1 MAGYRVNFTFTVTC
15 LAPLLIFPHSTDVC
29 CMITFFIAHRTT
41 VPIWYIVFRQYQPHP
56 LTFIFNKGLL
66 LTVMS
71 SAMKF
76 LVTVQESASFVQVKN
91 IPLCCWLELK
101 YMYHKLWITRVD
113 TRYIIQY
120 TESSSRFSTFF
131 QLHWAIIRLITS
143 LILNK
148 YLINFRSKVST

>member
-1 MAGYRVNFTFTVTC
+1 MPCPITHF
-15 LAPLLIFPHSTDVC
+15 LIFHRSLC
-29 CMITFFIAHRTT
+29 CMIIFFITNRIT
-41 VPIWYIVFRQYQPHP
+41 VPIWYIVFRQHQPYS
-56 LTFIFNKGLL
+56 LIFIFNKGLL

-71 SAMKF
+71 NAMKF
-76 LVTVQESASFVQVKN
+76 LVTVQESASFVQVEN
-91 IPLCCWLELK
+91 IPLCRWLELK
-101 YMYHKLWITRVD
+101 YMYHKLWITRDD

-131 QLHWAIIRLITS
+131 QLQWAIIRLIIS